1 WYAGPAGDIRLPGA
15 GGGPV
20 SSRVDLSDLN
30 ADSPRVS
37 PFAGL
42 AIRSA
47 RDAQNSWL
55 GSRGW
60 LFTAQGAGTGL
71 DATVV
76 AGQALQLGTLAVAP
90 GDALRVEVDLAS
102 FEAAGG
108 LTWRLTDF
116 GEPSGSVWIDA
127 SALVGVRVVEQR
139 FEVSRVAGGATA
151 RMEDV
156 YAAPLVGTRVDVQLG
171 REFGAQ
177 LRAAIGA
184 WPDRSSFDVET
195 SFTWRPMFDAS
206 TGAGQWLGVTVG
218 YRLLSFDYT
227 SGEGGGSR
235 SYSGSLA
242 GLFGGVT
249 LQF

>member
-1 WYAGPAGDIRLPGA
+1 
-15 GGGPV
+15 V